1 MKYREIKAD
10 GFLSNFIECFW
21 EYENTI
27 QIQHCIIPDGCFDLI
42 AEYENEKLTQIK
54 LTGVWT
60 KPVNITLPK
69 STKLFAIRFK
79 LISAEYIF
87 QKEIKSILEKTQ
99 CLPINFWGIDTLKS
113 DDLDLFAANLL
124 NQIIFSINDIKKID
138 ERKISLFNLIYEKKI
153 YNVSQLSESTF
164 WNSRQINRYFYKQF
178 GFPLKTLL
186 NIMRCNE
193 TYPEIANK
201 KLYNTNQYTDQAH
214 YIKEIK
220 KYTGSTPRELA
231 KNENDRFLQ
240 LSTLIK
246 K

>member
-42 AEYENEKLTQIK
+42 AEYKNEKLTQIK

-87 QKEIKSILEKTQ
+87 QKEIKSILEKAQ

-113 DDLDLFAANLL
+113 DDLDLFAAELL
-124 NQIIFSINDIKKID
+124 NQINFSINNIKKLMKGKFLFLTSYTR
-138 ERKISLFNLIYEKKI
+138 RKFTTSVNCQKALFGTAAKLTGIFTNNLA
-153 YNVSQLSESTF
+153 F
-164 WNSRQINRYFYKQF
+164 R
-178 GFPLKTLL
+178 
-186 NIMRCNE
+186 
-193 TYPEIANK
+193 
-201 KLYNTNQYTDQAH
+201 
-214 YIKEIK
+214 
-220 KYTGSTPRELA
+220 
-231 KNENDRFLQ
+231 
-240 LSTLIK
+240 
-246 K
+246 